1 MIAEQPWSPT
11 RVEGRRQGALM
22 ASRVAAAAVVA
33 ALLLAAAYTVPG
45 LLRGG
50 ELRVTVPLGWARA
63 KGYVAGFVQVVATS
77 PKGYAVKTEYIDLG
91 STKTIDIDL
100 PVKQAWTQ
108 SSLKPGSGEL
118 AVVHV
123 NLYLYDR
130 EGHLCLS
137 AATLD
142 TLNYLCSR
150 ISDPDKAYQEALRHP
165 DAVLHAGHITFTRD
179 MFTPCVDLSKPL
191 QALLGERLEK
201 ALTAAKPRPAPA
213 RGGLPPGT
221 RLVLVYPGLYNARDK
236 PPKSWLERITP
247 QSYAKPVWRIF
258 AYHYS
263 YALLV
268 PGYYSL
274 SEALRGAAYWYRL
287 VEGTRKAPN
296 GNAVY
301 GLVPMN
307 LLINALYAFSV
318 PLHWRN
324 HYAPGTVLKHFNK
337 APIVLLNTTC
347 PTCPYYSYDRMKVQ
361 AVFSSA
367 KRVSVDYGLSILGVI
382 VWPHSST
389 DISLVNE
396 GATATLKPG
405 NDIEAIYAPMDD
417 VYEADGMLVVLYF
430 TKVRYNGDDYWFIVP
445 VFSPIIMHYYRFDYT
460 RLAGEN
466 VPPGDEIYSA
476 LNYMTH
482 QYDVATGAIITPA
495 NLTVSKLCVYDSF
508 SKYITLDSFSATAEW
523 SNSLAAFFAYTGN
536 YLLWTLAAS
545 ILGPEYGVLV
555 SVASYLVSVTYMD
568 SHTAAQAFKLELQSG
583 HTGHMV
589 GITVEKFTQRYMT
602 SNDAPDGI
610 YPTLVVYKV
619 YGRDYGYS
627 SGCG

>member
-1 MIAEQPWSPT
+1 
-11 RVEGRRQGALM
+11 M
-22 ASRVAAAAVVA
+22 AKAFPAAAAL
-33 ALLLAAAYTVPG
+33 ALLLAAAATALAIHAAPS
-45 LLRGG
+45 LLHGG
-50 ELRVTVPLGWARA
+50 ELRVTVHLDWARA
-63 KGYVAGFVQVVATS
+63 KGYVAGFVQVVATT
-77 PKGYAVKTEYIDLG
+77 PKGYSVRAEYIDLG
-91 STKTIDIDL
+91 SRSSIDIDL
-100 PVKQAWTQ
+100 PVRGAWSQAG
-108 SSLKPGSGEL
+108 PGQWGTGL

-142 TLNYLCSR
+142 TLNYLYSR
-150 ISDPDKAYQEALRHP
+150 ISDPDKAYQEALQHP
-165 DAVLHAGHITFTRD
+165 DAVLHAGHIAFTKN
-179 MFTPCVDLSKPL
+179 MFTPCLDLSKPL
-191 QALLGERLEK
+191 QALLGEKLEK
-201 ALTAAKPRPAPA
+201 TLATAEPRPAPA
-213 RGGLPPGT
+213 WEGLPPGT

-236 PPKSWLERITP
+236 PPKSWLSRITP

-263 YALLV
+263 HALLV

-287 VEGTRKAPN
+287 VEGTRKAPS
-296 GNAVY
+296 GGAVY

-307 LLINALYAFSV
+307 LLINALYSFSV
-318 PLHWRN
+318 PLRWRN
-324 HYAPGTVLKHFNK
+324 HYAPGTVLKHFDK

-347 PTCPYYSYDRMKVQ
+347 PTCPYYSYDRMRVQ

-367 KRVSVDYGLSILGVI
+367 KRVSVDYGLSILGII

-389 DISLVNE
+389 SISIVNE

-405 NDIEAIYAPMDD
+405 YDIEAIYAPMDD
-417 VYEADGMLVVLYF
+417 VYDADGMLVVLYF
-430 TKVRYNGDDYWFIVP
+430 SKAKYNGSDYWFIVP
-445 VFSPIIMHYYRFDYT
+445 VFTPIIIHHYRFDYT

-466 VPPGDEIYSA
+466 VQPGDEIYNA

-482 QYDVATGAIITPA
+482 QYDVATGAIVTPA
-495 NLTVSKLCVYDSF
+495 NLTVNKLCVYDSF
-508 SKYITLDSFSATAEW
+508 SEYITLDSFSVTGEW
-523 SNSLAAFFAYTGN
+523 SNSRAAFLAYTGN
-536 YLLWTLAAS
+536 YLLWALAES
-545 ILGPEYGVLV
+545 ILGPEYGVFV
-555 SVASYLVSVTYMD
+555 SVASYLVSITYMD
-568 SHTAAQAFKLELQSG
+568 SHSAAQAFKLELQSG
-583 HTGHMV
+583 HTGHVV

-610 YPTLVVYKV
+610 YPTLVVYNV

-627 SGCG
+627 SGCS